1 MSRRR
6 GQLEMSV
13 VHVGRA
19 MRSLD
24 RSGMSDD
31 LAFRDASRALARA
44 SGALI
49 DAIEGLHNAER
60 ARLGLPAATEHPA
73 QPSGA
78 EA

>member
-1 MSRRR
+1 MSRR

-31 LAFRDASRALARA
+31 IAFRDASRALARA

-49 DAIEGLHNAER
+49 DAIERLDDAER
-60 ARLGLPAATEHPA
+60 ARLGLSAISDRPQPPA
-73 QPSGA
+73 GA
-78 EA
+78 DQ